1 MEDKQP
7 YPRFSLLGRIGVVL
21 TLAVIAVQVWAMVEF
36 TRRPHPDFRIM
47 YSAQQIYMKS
57 VASLELLKGIGGLLP
72 SLCLSS
78 FAGVY
83 YIIKGRVLAE
93 DTILFRWLG
102 RSWIVSILGGLL
114 FYYMAR

>member
-1 MEDKQP
+1 
-7 YPRFSLLGRIGVVL
+7 
-21 TLAVIAVQVWAMVEF
+21 
-36 TRRPHPDFRIM
+36 
-47 YSAQQIYMKS
+47 MKS